1 MFGILQKDVLYV
13 LSFVRGSGKVKL
25 KNRGTIVVRERY
37 GLALC
42 FLDVFCMVV
51 R

>member
-1 MFGILQKDVLYV
+1 MENG
-13 LSFVRGSGKVKL
+13 
-25 KNRGTIVVRERY
+25 GTIVVLQRY

-42 FLDVFCMVV
+42 FLDVFEMVV